1 MTSASPEGAAV
12 PELGW
17 IDTHAHVDHPRF
29 DDDREEALARA
40 RAAGVVKIVNVGYNA
55 VSIRTTL
62 ALAEAYPFVFA
73 AIGWHPTE
81 VASFGDG
88 EERELRRLLAHPK
101 VVALGEIGLDYHWDT
116 VPPAVQQ
123 EAFRRQIRLARE
135 MGLPIVVH
143 DRDAHDDVLR
153 ILEEEGA
160 EEVGGILHAFSG
172 DALHAERGL
181 TLGFAL
187 GFGGVV
193 TFRKAAQRDLLPRV
207 PLDRIVLETD
217 SPYLTPHPHRG
228 KRNEP
233 AYVAIVG
240 QAVAELLGL
249 SEAEIRRRTFCNAHR
264 VLPRLAQTAAHLGHL
279 CEDPHTTEGG

>member
-1 MTSASPEGAAV
+1 MTAAFSEGAAV
-12 PELGW
+12 SEFGW

-29 DDDREEALARA
+29 DDDREEVLARA
-40 RAAGVVKIVNVGYNA
+40 QALEVVKIVNVGYNA
-55 VSIRTTL
+55 ISIRSTL
-62 ALAEAYPFVFA
+62 ALAEIYPFVFA

-81 VASFGDG
+81 VGFFGDD
-88 EERELRRLLAHPK
+88 EEHELRRLLAHPK

-116 VPPAVQQ
+116 VHPTIQQ

-135 MGLPIVVH
+135 VGLPIVVH

-160 EEVGGILHAFSG
+160 GEVGGILHSFSG
-172 DALHAERGL
+172 DASHAERGMA
-181 TLGFAL
+181 LGFVL

-193 TFRKAAQRDLLPRV
+193 TFRRAAQRSLLSHI

-264 VLPRLAQTAAHLGHL
+264 VLPRLTQMV
-279 CEDPHTTEGG
+279 